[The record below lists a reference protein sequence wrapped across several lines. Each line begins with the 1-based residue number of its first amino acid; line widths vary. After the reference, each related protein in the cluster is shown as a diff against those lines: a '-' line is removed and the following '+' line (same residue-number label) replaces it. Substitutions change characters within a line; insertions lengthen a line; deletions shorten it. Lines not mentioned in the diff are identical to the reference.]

1 MSILQYLPS
10 LDHKIETKIY
20 FFKTN
25 CKRNSDNFSFH
36 KKAINVEVLLSVNI
50 SGVKF
55 TRGGTVLSRK
65 LPPPRPVSL
74 YHKSSSL
81 FAKMS
86 HRGPA
91 ANLSQG
97 TFEWQGGILDRC
109 NVTIFGEISP
119 LLQQLK
125 IALGNF

>member
-65 LPPPRPVSL
+65 LPPGLCHFIIKAPLCLLKCHIGVQRPI
-74 YHKSSSL
+74 YHKAHL
-81 FAKMS
+81 NG
-86 HRGPA
+86 RGA
-91 ANLSQG
+91 SWTGAM
-97 TFEWQGGILDRC
+97 
-109 NVTIFGEISP
+109 
-119 LLQQLK
+119 
-125 IALGNF
+125 